1 MINCAS
7 EYLPVQVFRPFG
19 RGKVNSLVHFY
30 ARSRMFSV
38 AVSQTN
44 PLCFGLPNTSVDCVV
59 STLSNFILHRIVKI
73 RQSPVKNNLLF
84 FSTDQKQPG
93 TRIRPII
100 GIVKAW
106 LSKLEEF
113 CFIAIWISHGPI
125 W

>member
-73 RQSPVKNNLLF
+73 RQSPVKNITAKERKE
-84 FSTDQKQPG
+84 SQ
-93 TRIRPII
+93 R
-100 GIVKAW
+100 
-106 LSKLEEF
+106 EEF
-113 CFIAIWISHGPI
+113 FEEELW
-125 W
+125 